1 MWVFAPS
8 IGNLAHADLLLL
20 LALEGVE
27 STLSGGNV
35 QVLQEIL
42 DVDIFIFLKKSGLI
56 LSRLLLFLFV
66 LIDELK
72 LLLQT

>member
-1 MWVFAPS
+1 MWVVAPS

-20 LALEGVE
+20 LALGGVE

-56 LSRLLLFLFV
+56 LSRLLLFVFV